1 MWGREEEGEG
11 RTQGLLDSGYKWQP
25 TPVLLPRKSH
35 GQRSLAG
42 YSPWGRK
49 ESDMTE
55 RLHLSI
61 FDLTFY
67 FILEYIVY
75 NNVFQKKNNV
85 FQVYSKVIQLYI
97 YSYFQFLF
105 F

>member
-1 MWGREEEGEG
+1 VWGREEEGEG

-75 NNVFQKKNNV
+75 NNVFQKK
-85 FQVYSKVIQLYI
+85 K
-97 YSYFQFLF
+97 
-105 F
+105 

>member
-1 MWGREEEGEG
+1 MWGREEEGGGQNTGPE
-11 RTQGLLDSGYKWQP
+11 DSGYKWQP

-42 YSPWGRK
+42 YSSWGRK
-49 ESDMTE
+49 ESDTTE
-55 RLHLSI
+55 RLHLST

-75 NNVFQKKNNV
+75 NNV

>member
-1 MWGREEEGEG
+1 
-11 RTQGLLDSGYKWQP
+11 
-25 TPVLLPRKSH
+25 
-35 GQRSLAG
+35 
-42 YSPWGRK
+42 
-49 ESDMTE
+49 MTE

-75 NNVFQKKNNV
+75 NNVFQ
-85 FQVYSKVIQLYI
+85 VYSKVIQLYI